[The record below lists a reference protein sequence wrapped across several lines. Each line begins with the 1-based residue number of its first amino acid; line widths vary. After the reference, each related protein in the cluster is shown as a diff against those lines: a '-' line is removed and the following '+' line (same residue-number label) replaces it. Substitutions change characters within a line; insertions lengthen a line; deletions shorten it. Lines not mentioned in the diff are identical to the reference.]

1 MYEKEYILFYTRRK
15 RMNTKLSA
23 IQYMIIAFI
32 YGWSGLAQRPRYFK
46 YKLPEAAT
54 RLTSGS
60 HAAQRKGAAK
70 TCCGFSSYRN
80 FILLKTGVFFSNCLM
95 KPTKRIYTPGFLKQD
110 NTNYVK
116 RYEYDIIIC
125 KRETWNLNGLGKRK
139 EYERMREWANWM
151 GWFVKN
157 EDRQSTSSS
166 KYIKIYIIQTLEDSC
181 GGFRDSAMC
190 DGDWSSFGDFW
201 WRQWETGTIWRAV
214 TRNIVKRSRILLPN
228 VALKVEG
235 NSIISSVCLS

>member
-23 IQYMIIAFI
+23 IQYLIIAFI

-95 KPTKRIYTPGFLKQD
+95 KPTKRIFTPGFLRGEEAVLSHHVQHD
-110 NTNYVK
+110 GLYPHLPRLLYLQMTYPLTFGCSHCPSIPNYH
-116 RYEYDIIIC
+116 
-125 KRETWNLNGLGKRK
+125 
-139 EYERMREWANWM
+139 
-151 GWFVKN
+151 
-157 EDRQSTSSS
+157 
-166 KYIKIYIIQTLEDSC
+166 
-181 GGFRDSAMC
+181 
-190 DGDWSSFGDFW
+190 
-201 WRQWETGTIWRAV
+201 
-214 TRNIVKRSRILLPN
+214 
-228 VALKVEG
+228 
-235 NSIISSVCLS
+235 SVVHP